1 MNLKYYLRGL
11 GIGIFVTSVLL
22 IFAGSEK
29 KQMSDEEIKRRAMEL
44 GMVENTVLSDLK
56 GSENESGTELDLDS
70 VNVEVI
76 TSEKESNFSSEESVY
91 SQEPTSFEN
100 QDNSEV
106 NSSKDNEAGEGNPS
120 EGSENTENAGT
131 SETIEEF
138 VVITVNGGDGSGTV
152 SKRVFEAGLVDNA
165 EEFDRFLCSNG
176 YDNSIKVG
184 NHEVPKNATW
194 EEIANILCSKS

>member
-70 VNVEVI
+70 VKVEVI

-120 EGSENTENAGT
+120 EGSENTENAEI

-152 SKRVFEAGLVDNA
+152 SKRVFEAGLVDDA

>member
-152 SKRVFEAGLVDNA
+152 SKRVFEAGLVDDA

>member
-29 KQMSDEEIKRRAMEL
+29 KQMSDEEIKRRAIEL
-44 GMVENTVLSDLK
+44 GMIENTVLSDLK
-56 GSENESGTELDLDS
+56 GSENESATELDIDS
-70 VNVEVI
+70 VKVEVI
-76 TSEKESNFSSEESVY
+76 SSESDT
-91 SQEPTSFEN
+91 QH
-100 QDNSEV
+100 
-106 NSSKDNEAGEGNPS
+106 PS
-120 EGSENTENAGT
+120 EEDGSAQELTSSENTEQTEADSSNENEGGAANSEPSGNNGNAGT
-131 SETIEEF
+131 SEMTEEYI
-138 VVITVNGGDGSGTV
+138 VITVNGGDGSGTV

-165 EEFDRFLCSNG
+165 EEFDRFLCANG